1 MAKKIDYHERLT
13 TPFETGIRN
22 FTTIARYFMYYAPNI
37 ESCHSIGRI
46 EGDNATN
53 IINTIKSQ
61 MNNKAKILKK
71 IQPTS
76 WSELDFDTD
85 IVDFEYSRMLF
96 DIMNNESELT
106 ALLRHLRNALAHG
119 YIYVWRK
126 EKKGDYIL
134 FVDYEKKKANKP
146 QKVTAKI
153 MVSMTIL
160 QSWKAILDNEIAIG
174 E

>member
-1 MAKKIDYHERLT
+1 MPKKKDYHECLT
-13 TPFETGIRN
+13 TPFETGIKN
-22 FTTIARYFMYYAPNI
+22 FTTVAKYFMYYAPNI
-37 ESCHSIGRI
+37 ESCHSIGVI
-46 EGDNATN
+46 EGDQA
-53 IINTIKSQ
+53 INVIETIKSQ
-61 MNNKAKILKK
+61 INDKAKILKK

-76 WSELDFDTD
+76 WKELDFDTD

-96 DIMNNESELT
+96 DKMNNESELT

-119 YIYVWRK
+119 YIYVWSK
-126 EKKGDYIL
+126 QKKGNYIL
-134 FVDYEKKKANKP
+134 FVDYEKKKPNKP

-160 QSWKAILDNEIAIG
+160 QSWKAILENEIAIG